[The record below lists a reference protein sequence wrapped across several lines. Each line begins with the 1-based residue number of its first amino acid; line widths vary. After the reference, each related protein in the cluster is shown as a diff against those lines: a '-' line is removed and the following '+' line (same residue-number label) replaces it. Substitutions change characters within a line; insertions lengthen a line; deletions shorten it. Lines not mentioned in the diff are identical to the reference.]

1 VLSIDAFLRDQ
12 SVCGRAPP
20 GCWGNLSA
28 PPSLLAAIGGGVLL
42 LKGRER
48 RRGKEEGSEKEEG
61 EGRDCLHFI

>member
-1 VLSIDAFLRDQ
+1 VFG
-12 SVCGRAPP
+12 GRAPP

-28 PPSLLAAIGGGVLL
+28 PPSLLAAIGGEVLL

-48 RRGKEEGSEKEEG
+48 SRGKEEGSEKEEG